1 MKYIPLNN
9 FLLVEKK
16 ETTGLIVAG
25 QNEDPNATIHG
36 IVIEHE
42 VPFVLSAKPT
52 VPDNKQSLKGEEII
66 FVRGQAR
73 KIKLE
78 NKEYFLIPEDK
89 VLIHVKNDS

>member
-16 ETTGLIVAG
+16 ETTGLVIAG
-25 QNEDPNATIHG
+25 QNDDPNATMHG
-36 IVIEHE
+36 IVKNEKHA
-42 VPFVLSAKPT
+42 L
-52 VPDNKQSLKGEEII
+52 NKQEII

-78 NKEYFLIPEDK
+78 DKEYFLIPEDK
-89 VLIHVKNDS
+89 VLIHVKNDC